1 MQQQPHK
8 LDAIS
13 GAIQKLEL
21 LRLKTL
27 EQSLISTDPA
37 EIMKAETVLA
47 SVQNREESERKSY
60 SIDPNDFY
68 SAFGYKDRRTS
79 MSYGLLRNMAKTP
92 IINAIIRTRINQVAS
107 FSEPQE
113 DRYSLGF
120 VIEKKPLRHEDDK
133 SAKKL
138 SKQELKEIDFL
149 TNFVND
155 CGINGT
161 FEGDDFDTFLRKIT
175 RDSLTYDQMCFEII
189 PDRKGYPMEF
199 AAVDASTI
207 RIAESFDDDE
217 YKRLIQGGQFSGSIQ
232 GRQIKGYYP
241 NFVQIWQ
248 NDIRAEFYPWEM
260 CMGIRNP
267 TTDVRA
273 NGYGISELEELVTTV
288 TSLLWG
294 EEYNRRFFKQGS
306 MPKGMFRVSGNVS
319 ETRLREFRQFWQST
333 MQGVWNSWRLPII
346 QSDQIEYVD
355 LQKTNQEM
363 EFSNWI
369 EFLIKVSCAIYS
381 IDPAEVNFPLSGG
394 ANSSA
399 LFEGN
404 NEQRLEHSRDKGL
417 APLLR
422 FVQKRMNK
430 YLIGAFFGGK
440 YRFRFVGIDAL
451 TPKDE
456 QEMDVKALNNYE
468 TLDEVRVRRGLS
480 AIGEDKGGNLILNPT
495 YMQFI
500 NQKAMMDSGA
510 QQQAFDDPGGEE
522 DNSKSNQDQADQDSD
537 QQNPFTKAIEHYMQ
551 KLNAV

>member
-1 MQQQPHK
+1 MGEKPHK

-27 EQSLISTDPA
+27 EQSLVSTDPA

-47 SVQNREESERKSY
+47 SVQNRDETDRKSY
-60 SIDPNDFY
+60 QIDPNDFY
-68 SAFGYKDRRTS
+68 SAFGYKERRTG

-92 IINAIIRTRINQVAS
+92 IINAIIRTRLNQVAS

-120 VIEKKPLRHEDDK
+120 VIEKKPLRHEDKD
-133 SAKKL
+133 SSKKL
-138 SKQELKEIDFL
+138 TRQEMKEIEFL
-149 TNFVND
+149 TNFVNN
-155 CGINGT
+155 CGINNS
-161 FEGDDFDTFLRKIT
+161 FEGDDFDTFIRKVT
-175 RDSLTYDQMCFEII
+175 RDSLVYDQMCFEIV

-199 AAVDASTI
+199 MAVDASTI

-217 YKRLIQGGQFSGSIQ
+217 YKRLTQQAQHSASIQ

-248 NDIRAEFYPWEM
+248 NEIRAEFYPWEM

-267 TTDVRA
+267 TTDVRS
-273 NGYGISELEELVTTV
+273 NGYGISELEELVSTI

-399 LFEGN
+399 MFEGS

-417 APLLR
+417 APILR
-422 FVQKRMNK
+422 FLQKRMNK
-430 YLIGAFFGGK
+430 YLVGAFYGGK

-480 AIGEDKGGNLILNPT
+480 ALGEDKGGNLIMNPN
-495 YMQFI
+495 YMQYM
-500 NQKAMMDSGA
+500 NQKAMEASGA
-510 QQQAFDDPGGEE
+510 EMGMPGMDDMDQTGEAAPGNEE
-522 DNSKSNQDQADQDSD
+522 D
-537 QQNPFTKAIEHYMQ
+537 QNPFTKSVEDYLR
-551 KLNAV
+551 KLNS